1 MDNSE
6 WDSVLQYISD
16 PSDFASPHSERP
28 VSELTGLPLDPLQ
41 HTTPTQVL
49 SPPDSDK
56 TPLSPSHPDD
66 IPPDHLPGN
75 TIVSVSTTFHPGA
88 ALLPIPPDLILL
100 SADGVFFYVHTTQ
113 VLAVSTNRF
122 NDLVPPK
129 ASKAKFRDELGP
141 VVPLPDSAT
150 VLNIVLHVV
159 YDISCAHYH
168 PSVDTLTAAVDAMA
182 DYGLPPRR
190 HIAPSTPLYSLILGQ
205 APVQPIVIYALA
217 AKHDLY
223 DLAVP
228 VSSHLLSFSLHT
240 LTDEIATRIGPVYM
254 KRLFFLHLGR
264 LDALKRLL
272 LPPPHPHPPTANCDF
287 TEQKKLTRAW
297 ALASAYL
304 AWDARP
310 DLSTSAMESA
320 LCPLADH
327 LSCDV
332 CKKSLQDRVKQL
344 IIQWS
349 VVKRSI

>member
-16 PSDFASPHSERP
+16 PADFASPQPEVP
-28 VSELTGLPLDPLQ
+28 VAEMADVLAHPQLP
-41 HTTPTQVL
+41 TPDQVL
-49 SPPDSDK
+49 TPPHSDVSSPPDTQDGVPSD
-56 TPLSPSHPDD
+56 HV
-66 IPPDHLPGN
+66 PGN

-88 ALLPIPPDLILL
+88 NLLPIPSDLILL
-100 SADGVFFYVHTTQ
+100 SSDGVFFYVHTTQ
-113 VLAVSTNRF
+113 VLSVSNNQF
-122 NDLVPPK
+122 NGLVPPK
-129 ASKAKFRDELGP
+129 PAKTKVRDDLEPVLSLPESAS
-141 VVPLPDSAT
+141 

-159 YDISCAHYH
+159 YDLSCAHYH
-168 PSVDTLTAAVDAMA
+168 PGLETLILAVDAMA
-182 DYGLPPRR
+182 TYGLSPRQ
-190 HIAPSTPLYSLILGQ
+190 HIAPSTPLYSLILNQ
-205 APVQPIVIYALA
+205 APMQPIVIYALA
-217 AKHDLY
+217 AAHDLY
-223 DLAVP
+223 ELAVP
-228 VSSHLLSFSLHT
+228 VSSHLLSFALHT

-272 LPPPHPHPPTANCDF
+272 LPPPHPHPPTTSCDF

-327 LSCDV
+327 LSCEV
-332 CKKSLQDRVKQL
+332 CKKSLADRVKQL
-344 IIQWS
+344 IVQWS